1 MIDRSAEVATVF
13 ESVAVL
19 LPGVG
24 SVGEVALTVT
34 ELTCGLAVVLAGT
47 V

>member
-1 MIDRSAEVATVF
+1 MVVTVF

-19 LPGVG
+19 LAVFG
-24 SVGEVALTVT
+24 SVVVELTVT